1 MAFLCR
7 TIFSRQ
13 CLSGS
18 CRREPLR
25 PSPSSSPLTK
35 AVSSERRQAGAGG
48 NKLISLS
55 AAAHRLPQGPWAFA
69 VTALFCLSSAAHSRY
84 LRLSSPS
91 GYPTPFSRNFFIG
104 TCFLGELPSE

>member
-35 AVSSERRQAGAGG
+35 AVSSERRQGGG
-48 NKLISLS
+48 NELISLS
-55 AAAHRLPQGPWAFA
+55 GSCTQA
-69 VTALFCLSSAAHSRY
+69 
-84 LRLSSPS
+84 PS
-91 GYPTPFSRNFFIG
+91 GRLGLRCY
-104 TCFLGELPSE
+104 CFVLSELSCSFLISPAFLPSLLQKFLYWNLLSWRTSF